1 MFEGKHIHF
10 SPVDNKP
17 LCSYSKKI
25 CKQRRL
31 NGYAFCIRHILED
44 GSAPFKQCSFIAK
57 FKKCTNP
64 IPSHE
69 DRGYCNSH
77 MQVAGM
83 LPKKVRQPSKKEKGV
98 GGKEKSGEE
107 PHRIWKGSN
116 LPSGHTTIILPSSLT
131 SDVGKLKFSDR
142 LKALLK
148 TGGGQHGVSIDEE
161 AEAMEAMIEMGEEA
175 VEEDEG
181 DSTADQMDYDPY
193 AFSEPEPIGKV
204 VNFGDANRLKSSGDS
219 MKYGRAL
226 VQPCRVS
233 PASIAAR
240 KLKPVKHH
248 SVDSGSNGHRSI
260 VPASIRPSLSIPLAH
275 NDGISLSAE
284 SSSETMNRLAAKIA
298 ADKVLGKHHRKF
310 RPPLSKRSE
319 ETSESSP
326 SHSSSSSSSSPH
338 HKTSS
343 APDPPPL
350 HPASRPRPHLMHTAR
365 PSNSPSGSHS
375 RQSTQPVVH
384 RRPSN
389 TALGAVATSGPARR
403 LPFHGSSSLSSPPS
417 AVTSVTPVSH
427 PMSVKSPTRV
437 FSLSNSSPQLVA
449 LSAATTSATAAATAA
464 TLRKDRS
471 LLEEQ
476 LMSTIARSDHSSPRR
491 HGSVKGATE
500 VSQQSPRG
508 SRVKTELLPPPSPGS
523 PGTTTSTPRRS
534 RSSHRPITYRAPSSK
549 PHPIQAQP
557 PGGTNPSEGTT
568 LSSNSTN
575 VITIPSRR
583 CKGGR
588 SVVELV
594 KSLSTDALRNV
605 QDVWEGMRLYKQD
618 LYPLGFESSET
629 EGSDS
634 EPECGFYQRHWF
646 TPPFDYHVSSSSRLS
661 PSLNSS
667 YHSHHDLKP
676 RAKVKALL
684 ARTSSSSESRCFD
697 ERRYHG
703 PINHPASLADVGA
716 RGVAYDE
723 WKARGFG
730 KIPCPMDMKG
740 SHSSEKQKAEE
751 ATVKVPLSLRDQRL
765 LRMREDLRRRCGQ
778 IGGACSLLGRSRRR
792 AEIKAEIFSPKL
804 EPGVK
809 LKVEPGVEENIP
821 VEGEA
826 WQEHMV
832 RAVISAVRKSGPNRT
847 GALLRDGLRLIGGK
861 KGVNRPHTRHR
872 NRSKLTM
879 LVTRTC
885 AYRCVDTGE
894 SDGGESGEE
903 EKKPKAGGSS
913 KANSYCGSPALPCT
927 RHCPRHVMYNVD
939 QLLFEHCTAKFA
951 DNTQCCA
958 PVFDVSRDTPLC
970 PEHARKRD
978 NYDRMCAEIKPKR
991 ARKKA
996 KPSAMTRPSKRG
1008 KKKRRSAS
1016 VPVASVEQEDHI
1028 VKEEHERTTQY
1039 SSPLLV
1045 SARRTELGKSN
1056 SLSPSRRETLD
1067 DDASKEGNRHAASML
1082 LSGVLGASRVRH
1094 KADEDDDAEQGDL
1107 DDDEEVASALSGA
1120 CPDEDDEDE
1129 EEEED
1134 DGEDDGGDIEEAT
1147 LAAAAESLAAVDDDV
1162 EEVDGADE
1170 VGGVDG
1176 VVEEEAIASVLG
1188 VTSRNHRV
1196 EVEVV
1201 EEEVDGL
1208 PLLDPSE
1215 ELGNQA
1221 SRLLEE
1227 HDLTNVLNQ
1236 IPPEAFN
1243 DLFIG
1248 KNGEYEPTRE
1258 ETEELERALEA
1269 VDKDVKSLEKLSRQ
1283 GGAGASNGAGVV
1295 VVGGGPIV
1303 GATEVVGADGGS
1315 ATAGL
1320 DLDSILDEHTLH
1332 QIATSGGHPTSGV
1345 GNGVVGIPLSQMVVT
1360 SQGRMP
1366 ENSMCGTIPSMAGLP
1381 GGTTIAGNGVIG
1393 GVAMLGDS
1401 ANGVTGLVPG
1411 MHIVNG
1417 TTNEGGIAPL
1427 FCSQNSQN
1435 AAISAVHAS
1444 TYDLLHHSSHLDASV
1459 GQMAPVAGPGAYITA
1474 IQSTNT
1480 HHHTVTTPTAH
1491 PTPTHSTVLA
1501 TSSQPSA
1508 SSTAPSNLLAFN
1520 GGDGVL
1526 QPQAGLVASSFVPS
1540 QIAYS
1545 MTPGYPNGYI
1555 VDNPAPPSQLVS
1567 VQKQH
1572 LLQQQNHFV
1581 PMNQVPQSFEHF
1593 IGGNQMAVEVEV
1605 ATGIKRPQEH
1615 QVIDHNVV
1623 SGPVDAL
1630 DLFGSGGIVDA
1641 ASLFASPTP
1650 GMVAPPTVVT
1660 TSVPHPSPSATHLTS
1675 QQHQMLML
1683 AAAAAESDAAV
1694 SEMGS

>member
-69 DRGYCNSH
+69 ERGYCNSH

-83 LPKKVRQPSKKEKGV
+83 LPKKVRQPSKKEKGG
-98 GGKEKSGEE
+98 GGKEKGSEE
-107 PHRIWKGSN
+107 SHQIWKGSN
-116 LPSGHTTIILPSSLT
+116 LASGHTTIILPSSLT

-148 TGGGQHGVSIDEE
+148 TGSSQHGVNIDEE

-175 VEEDEG
+175 IEEDEG
-181 DSTADQMDYDPY
+181 DSTTDQMDYDPY

-204 VNFGDANRLKSSGDS
+204 VNFGDASRLKSSGDS
-219 MKYGRAL
+219 LKYGSTL
-226 VQPCRVS
+226 MQPCRVT
-233 PASIAAR
+233 PASVASR
-240 KLKPVKHH
+240 KLKPIKHR
-248 SVDSGSNGHRSI
+248 SVDSGSNGHRSV
-260 VPASIRPSLSIPLAH
+260 VPASIRPSLSLPLGH
-275 NDGISLSAE
+275 NEGISLSAE
-284 SSSETMNRLAAKIA
+284 TSSETMNRLAAKIA

-338 HKTSS
+338 HKTSL

-350 HPASRPRPHLMHTAR
+350 HPASRPRPHLLHPAR
-365 PSNSPSGSHS
+365 LANSPSGSHS

-389 TALGAVATSGPARR
+389 TALGAVATSSPARR
-403 LPFHGSSSLSSPPS
+403 LPFHRANSLSSPPS
-417 AVTSVTPVSH
+417 VVPSVTPASR
-427 PMSVKSPTRV
+427 PSSVKSPTRV
-437 FSLSNSSPQLVA
+437 LSLSNSAPQLVA
-449 LSAATTSATAAATAA
+449 LSAATTSASAVATAA
-464 TLRKDRS
+464 SLRKDRS

-476 LMSTIARSDHSSPRR
+476 LLSAIVRCGQTGSEHSSPRR
-491 HGSVKGATE
+491 HGSIKGAPE
-500 VSQQSPRG
+500 VSQPSPRG
-508 SRVKTELLPPPSPGS
+508 SRVKMELLPPPSPGS
-523 PGTTTSTPRRS
+523 PSTTSSTPRRS
-534 RSSHRPITYRAPSSK
+534 RSSHRPITYRAPSNK
-549 PHPIQAQP
+549 PHPIQSQQSGAA
-557 PGGTNPSEGTT
+557 NPSEVGTQ
-568 LSSNSTN
+568 SSNSAN

-605 QDVWEGMRLYKQD
+605 QDVWEGMHLYKQD

-646 TPPFDYHVSSSSRLS
+646 TPPFDYSVSTSSCVS

-667 YHSHHDLKP
+667 YHSRHDLKP

-684 ARTSSSSESRCFD
+684 ARTSSSSESRCFE
-697 ERRYHG
+697 ERRHHG
-703 PINHPASLADVGA
+703 HTNHPASLADVGA

-730 KIPCPMDMKG
+730 KIPCPSDIKG
-740 SHSSEKQKAEE
+740 SRLNEKQNAED
-751 ATVKVPLSLRDQRL
+751 TTSKVPLSLRDQRL

-792 AEIKAEIFSPKL
+792 MEIKAEVFTPML

-809 LKVEPGVEENIP
+809 VKVESGVDENAP

-832 RAVISAVRKSGPNRT
+832 RAVITAVRKSGPNRT
-847 GALLRDGLRLIGGK
+847 GALLRDGLRIVGGK
-861 KGVNRPHTRHR
+861 KGSNRPHTRHR

-879 LVTRTC
+879 LVTRAC
-885 AYRCVDTGE
+885 AYRCVDTGDSE
-894 SDGGESGEE
+894 GGESGEE
-903 EKKPKAGGSS
+903 EKKPMIRGSAF
-913 KANSYCGSPALPCT
+913 KNNSYCGSPALPCT

-939 QLLFEHCTAKFA
+939 QLLFEHCTAKFV

-1016 VPVASVEQEDHI
+1016 VPAASVEQEDLL
-1028 VKEEHERTTQY
+1028 VKEELERPAQY
-1039 SSPLLV
+1039 SSPLSI
-1045 SARRTELGKSN
+1045 SARRAELGKSN
-1056 SLSPSRRETLD
+1056 SLSPSRRELLD
-1067 DDASKEGNRHAASML
+1067 EDGSKDESRHSALLLLAS
-1082 LSGVLGASRVRH
+1082 VLGTSRARH
-1094 KADEDDDAEQGDL
+1094 KGEDEEDAEQGDL
-1107 DDDEEVASALSGA
+1107 DEDEEVASALSGA

-1129 EEEED
+1129 DED
-1134 DGEDDGGDIEEAT
+1134 EDEGDEDGGDIEEAT
-1147 LAAAAESLAAVDDDV
+1147 LAAAAESLVAVDEEV
-1162 EEVDGADE
+1162 EEVDGAEE
-1170 VGGVDG
+1170 VGEVDE

-1188 VTSRNHRV
+1188 VGSRNHR
-1196 EVEVV
+1196 VEVV

-1243 DLFIG
+1243 DLFIEG

-1283 GGAGASNGAGVV
+1283 GGAGANSGAGVV

-1303 GATEVVGADGGS
+1303 GATEVVGGGGGS

-1320 DLDSILDEHTLH
+1320 DLDSILDEHALH
-1332 QIATSGGHPTSGV
+1332 QIATSGGHATSGV
-1345 GNGVVGIPLSQMVVT
+1345 GSGVVGIPLSQMVVT

-1366 ENSMCGTIPSMAGLP
+1366 PNTMCGTIPSMAGLP
-1381 GGTTIAGNGVIG
+1381 GGSTIAENGVIG
-1393 GVAMLGDS
+1393 GVTMLGDTAS
-1401 ANGVTGLVPG
+1401 GVAGLVPG

-1417 TTNEGGIAPL
+1417 TTTEGGIAPL
-1427 FCSQNSQN
+1427 FCSQTSQN

-1444 TYDLLHHSSHLDASV
+1444 TYDLLHHASHLDASV
-1459 GQMAPVAGPGAYITA
+1459 GQMAPVAGPGAFITA

-1480 HHHTVTTPTAH
+1480 HHHSVTTPVVH
-1491 PTPTHSTVLA
+1491 PAPNHSTVVA
-1501 TSSQPSA
+1501 TSSPSS
-1508 SSTAPSNLLAFN
+1508 SSTTPSTLLAYN
-1520 GGDGVL
+1520 GGGGVL
-1526 QPQAGLVASSFVPS
+1526 QPQAGIVASSFVPS
-1540 QIAYS
+1540 QLAYT

-1555 VDNPAPPSQLVS
+1555 VDNPVPPSQLVS

-1605 ATGIKRPQEH
+1605 ATGIKRQQEH
-1615 QVIDHNVV
+1615 QVVT
-1623 SGPVDAL
+1623 GPVDAL
-1630 DLFGSGGIVDA
+1630 DIFGSGGIVDA

-1650 GMVAPPTVVT
+1650 GMVAPPTVIT
-1660 TSVPHPSPSATHLTS
+1660 TSVPHQAPSSTHLTS
-1675 QQHQMLML
+1675 QQHQMLMM
-1683 AAAAAESDAAV
+1683 AAAAAESEAV